1 MGRPAASEANKIFA
15 VDISKLVTRSTE
27 KAQDTIARCG
37 TCSIYALV
45 KLIRPQVLREFEKG
59 PRDGISEVEFNKTL
73 QVQRNLFNVMHW
85 RGIHEEYHIITSDC
99 IHLMPT
105 YEILIIRYIRQQV
118 SRVFATDG

>member
-45 KLIRPQVLREFEKG
+45 KLIRPQVLREYEKG

-73 QVQRNLFNVMHW
+73 QVQRNSIHAMNW
-85 RGIHEEYHIITSDC
+85 RDIDEEYLILTSDC
-99 IHLMPT
+99 VHRMPT
-105 YEILIIRYIRQQV
+105 YEILIIRYIRQ
-118 SRVFATDG
+118 